1 MAPQPEIMMTT
12 KEHPHHPQHHDGAG
26 GGGRGTGRGRPAVSS
41 AAPVASSSTALASLS
56 AAVRG
61 ASPSGGITPVIALK
75 GVSKK
80 AKQAEAHKQMA
91 VAREVHAQE
100 IRR

>member
-1 MAPQPEIMMTT
+1 MMMAPQPEMIMSSTMTT

-26 GGGRGTGRGRPAVSS
+26 GGGRATGRGRPAAPS
-41 AAPVASSSTALASLS
+41 AALASAS
-56 AAVRG
+56 AAALRG